1 MENTSTDSLT
11 GKIRAKFDQ
20 WFGLP
25 SGKPPDVEAEHAR
38 ERNTPHGTLTS
49 ADAKDL
55 PPHGGTG
62 LSVE

>member
-1 MENTSTDSLT
+1 MDRNSTDSWT
-11 GKIRAKFDQ
+11 EKIRAKVNQ
-20 WFGLP
+20 WLGLP
-25 SGKPPDVEAEHAR
+25 SGNPPDVEAEHAR